1 MLLVTFKI
9 SFKIFLISIL
19 IRPNSLSLMA
29 VLHIEFQTLVNSKNR
44 SENMEQN
51 FFNIEKSFENCLIRK
66 IKQILF
72 DTLASEDYYIDLQEI
87 LPKVKLNLFSS

>member
-1 MLLVTFKI
+1 
-9 SFKIFLISIL
+9 
-19 IRPNSLSLMA
+19 
-29 VLHIEFQTLVNSKNR
+29 
-44 SENMEQN
+44 MEQN
-51 FFNIEKSFENCLIRK
+51 FFNIEKSFKNCLIRK